1 MKTTNQ
7 FLRAL
12 ITFVVIFSSSF
23 SSSFAQDEPEE
34 RPLYITATTMH
45 WNMDLEDFDMDE
57 WKAVEKE
64 YLEKVTMKNELI
76 MGASFYMHRFT
87 ADNTELLY
95 VQAYAS
101 WGEIS
106 KAGERNSQ
114 LEKEAWPDETARKAF
129 LEKRDSYYSNVHSD
143 EIYATMSGTK
153 LMSEAPTKDMICY
166 VRKGHFA
173 FPEDGSQD
181 EFSELRLEANAKI
194 FQKNE
199 LIKAYYPN
207 THAWGSDRTE
217 FVEAFFL
224 DSMTDLD
231 NMFNRNQE
239 LAKEAWPDESARKA
253 RGKKMGKYFTGVHG
267 DYIYTFIA
275 GLSK

>member
-1 MKTTNQ
+1 MKKTNQ
-7 FLRAL
+7 SLQIIIMF
-12 ITFVVIFSSSF
+12 IMIFSSAF
-23 SSSFAQDEPEE
+23 TMTTAQEEPEG
-34 RPLYITATTMH
+34 PLYITATTMH
-45 WNMDLEDFDMDE
+45 WNMDLDDFNMDE

-64 YLEKVTMKNELI
+64 YMEKVTMKNELV

-114 LEKEAWPDETARKAF
+114 LEKVAWPNEADRKAF
-129 LEKRDSYYSNVHSD
+129 LDKRDAYYSNVHSD
-143 EIYATMSGTK
+143 EIYATMSGSKVMTP
-153 LMSEAPTKDMICY
+153 APTQDMICY

-173 FPEDGSQD
+173 FPPDGTQD

-194 FQKNE
+194 IQKNE
-199 LIKAYYPN
+199 YIKAYYPN

-217 FVEAFFL
+217 FVEAFFV
-224 DSMTDLD
+224 DSLADLD
-231 NMFNRNQE
+231 KMFDRNQE
-239 LAKEAWPDESARKA
+239 LANEAWPDENARKA
-253 RGKKMGKYFTGVHG
+253 RGKKMAKYFTGVHG
-267 DYIYTFIA
+267 DYIYTFVA
-275 GLSK
+275 GISK